1 MHAAF
6 DDVIGTGTI
15 QAPGPKKHTTQ
26 PIVTGSS
33 VLGII
38 YKGGVMLAADTM
50 LSYGRM
56 AKAQNICRL
65 QGISHTNTILGGSG
79 EYSDYQQ
86 ILKILEEKS
95 LEHYTAQEHEGT
107 EEDEAA
113 AAAAATD
120 GGTGAVLM
128 ETMTAKSIWNYLR
141 VVMYSRRNKFNPY
154 YNSIVVAGTDTTKN
168 NGEPF
173 LGMIDL
179 IGTTIQEN
187 IIATGFGS
195 YIAIPLL
202 REKWSPEMDEGEAR
216 ALLEDCMK
224 LLFYRDCKAS
234 NRIQIAKV
242 TKADGVL
249 ISEPYELETSWT
261 AQSSIPSSTHQ
272 EGDGGW

>member
-1 MHAAF
+1 MAMNAAF
-6 DDVIGTGTI
+6 GEMVGSGTI
-15 QAPGPKKHTTQ
+15 SAPGPKKHTTQ

-33 VLGII
+33 VLGIC

-95 LEHYTAQEHEGT
+95 LEHYTAQEHEGFDD
-107 EEDEAA
+107 DE
-113 AAAAATD
+113 
-120 GGTGAVLM
+120 GEGAIA
-128 ETMTAKSIWNYLR
+128 ETMTARSIWNYLR

-154 YNSIVVAGTDTTKN
+154 YNSNVVAGTDTDKD
-168 NGEPF
+168 GEPF

-179 IGTTIQEN
+179 IGTTIKEN

-202 REKWSPEMDEGEAR
+202 REKWSPDMDEGEAR

-242 TKADGVL
+242 TKANGVL
-249 ISEPYELETSWT
+249 ISEPYELESSWT
-261 AQSSIPSSTHQ
+261 AHSAIPSSTYQ